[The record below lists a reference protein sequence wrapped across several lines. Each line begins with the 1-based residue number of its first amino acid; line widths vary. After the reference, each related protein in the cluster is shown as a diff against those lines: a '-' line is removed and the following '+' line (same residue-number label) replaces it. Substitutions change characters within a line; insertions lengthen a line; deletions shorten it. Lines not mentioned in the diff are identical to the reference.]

1 VTLRLE
7 EQVLNEQSVDLTE
20 SLRDL
25 STYLLELPYDSS
37 STYSIGSHLIQFQ
50 FGLADLKERIC
61 QAFEHLIVDPCVP
74 ARLRIAIHT
83 YDSAPRVRLLDRN
96 LRSTNDVETNVW
108 LLNDSRRTYI
118 LQRNGQVLC
127 GIDWHENRA
136 WWFTAYATTI
146 PYLERAA
153 PLRQLLSLWLA
164 EHGIFLIHA
173 AAVGTDRGGAII
185 LGSGG
190 SGKSSTSIE
199 CMLGGM
205 RFAAD
210 DHCLLDLS
218 RSPKVHSLYGTAKLA
233 VADVD
238 RFPVL
243 HSAPGLDGRPPGEK
257 CVFLLN
263 DVAHV
268 NLQRELPLRRILLA
282 RIAHQPI
289 TQLRRVTEAEAFK
302 VLAPSCALHFP
313 AQRLK
318 ALRCFSAVI
327 RQIPSYLLELG
338 HDFENIPDAICKVLE
353 ENDPWTKEKRTN

>member
-1 VTLRLE
+1 
-7 EQVLNEQSVDLTE
+7 
-20 SLRDL
+20 
-25 STYLLELPYDSS
+25 
-37 STYSIGSHLIQFQ
+37 
-50 FGLADLKERIC
+50 
-61 QAFEHLIVDPCVP
+61 
-74 ARLRIAIHT
+74 
-83 YDSAPRVRLLDRN
+83 
-96 LRSTNDVETNVW
+96 
-108 LLNDSRRTYI
+108 
-118 LQRNGQVLC
+118 
-127 GIDWHENRA
+127 
-136 WWFTAYATTI
+136 
-146 PYLERAA
+146 
-153 PLRQLLSLWLA
+153 LA